1 MKNQNL
7 IDKVNSLIENIFHK
21 VDTLNNELAKYKK
34 YYDDRVAE
42 LSDGTLKVKDRNT
55 VGKSMALNVYNLKK
69 EEILKESIANIKKLI
84 DDQTKEIGKENVEKL
99 HKIARKI
106 LSGDIKIDDRSIEQ
120 KIISDKLDLV
130 LKDSVYR
137 K

>member
-120 KIISDKLDLV
+120 KIISDELDSILNESIY
-130 LKDSVYR
+130 K